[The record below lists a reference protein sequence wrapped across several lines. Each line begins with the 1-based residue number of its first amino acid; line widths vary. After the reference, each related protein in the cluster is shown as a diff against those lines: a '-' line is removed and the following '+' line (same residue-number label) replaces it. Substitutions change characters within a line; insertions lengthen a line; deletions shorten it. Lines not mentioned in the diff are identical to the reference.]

1 MTRYEIILYWSE
13 KNQIYI
19 AEMPEL
25 PGCMAHGETQELAL
39 ANAQEA
45 MQLWLDV
52 AKESGD
58 FIPQPKGRRLM
69 VA

>member
-39 ANAQEA
+39 ANVQEA